1 MDLRPVDVRDPGEI
15 ERAITAFAQGSN
27 GGLIVT
33 GSPGAA
39 VHRGLIVA
47 LAARHRLPAVYNTRF
62 YVTSGGLI
70 SYGPDYVDQF
80 GRAAGYVDRILKGD
94 KPADLP
100 VQAPTRYEL
109 VLNLNTA
116 KALGLAVPDTLLA
129 RTDEPTL
136 SAEGLRHDMDPEM
149 GFSAR
154 PMSGMPGVLV
164 GLVNHVEALRRESP
178 GQLVRGLRLLG
189 PIVFAARRGGSCIMG
204 KPLFFG
210 DRTTAVQPRSNQSP
224 PQISCYY
231 NREKNRE
238 FCRFG

>member
-1 MDLRPVDVRDPGEI
+1 
-15 ERAITAFAQGSN
+15 
-27 GGLIVT
+27 VT

-178 GQLVRGLRLLG
+178 GQLVRDEIAGCHGCPLNGSRAPWSSHRRTVRGLRLLG